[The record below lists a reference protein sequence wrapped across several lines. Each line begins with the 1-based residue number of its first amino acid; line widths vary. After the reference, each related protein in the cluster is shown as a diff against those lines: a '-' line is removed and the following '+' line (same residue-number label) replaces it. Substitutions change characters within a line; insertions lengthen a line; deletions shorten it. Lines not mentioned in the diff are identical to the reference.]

1 MKTVEELVDKHFDKL
16 FDETLEIIGDDLG
29 ELLIEITIPGDGKT
43 IRRSWKDR
51 EKMLREQNP
60 ESS

>member
-1 MKTVEELVDKHFDKL
+1 MKIKTLEEVVDEHYNKL

-51 EKMLREQNP
+51 EKMLQELNS
-60 ESS
+60 E